1 MKEVE
6 QEIINI
12 HDFFVTWFTGV
23 SDKTDFDKKLVPR
36 FCKETTFITTKGASF
51 DYDTLIMML
60 KRGYGMKNS
69 SFKIAISNIEILQK
83 IGTYVLVTYME
94 WQTNDVNPEISGNYN
109 VRKTTAIISET
120 TPFTWLH
127 IHETM
132 LPKPE
137 YIVEKWKS

>member
-1 MKEVE
+1 
-6 QEIINI
+6 
-12 HDFFVTWFTGV
+12 
-23 SDKTDFDKKLVPR
+23 
-36 FCKETTFITTKGASF
+36 
-51 DYDTLIMML
+51 
-60 KRGYGMKNS
+60 
-69 SFKIAISNIEILQK
+69 
-83 IGTYVLVTYME
+83 ME